1 MILASL
7 ILSATFAG
15 SMCALLIAGKDE
27 KSSSSATEHKQPE
40 IHIHN
45 NSYGGNCS
53 SMSYGGNSGSNS
65 TSKNNNMHSENTT
78 DNISEDMIN
87 EKLNNLR
94 EDMMRYQQYDDVMME
109 QIDLLNRFM
118 NK

>member
-7 ILSATFAG
+7 ILSTTFVG

-27 KSSSSATEHKQPE
+27 KSSYSATEYKQPE

-53 SMSYGGNSGSNS
+53 SMSYGGNSASRND
-65 TSKNNNMHSENTT
+65 NIHSEYTT
-78 DNISEDMIN
+78 DNVSEQMIN
-87 EKLNNLR
+87 EKLNSLR
-94 EDMMRYQQYDDVMME
+94 EDIMRYQQYDDVIME

>member
-7 ILSATFAG
+7 ILSTTFVG

-27 KSSSSATEHKQPE
+27 KSSSSATEYKQPE

-53 SMSYGGNSGSNS
+53 SVSYGGNS
-65 TSKNNNMHSENTT
+65 TSRNDNIHSEHTT
-78 DNISEDMIN
+78 DNVSEQMIN
-87 EKLNNLR
+87 EKFNNLH
-94 EDMMRYQQYDDVMME
+94 EDMTNHQQYDDVIME